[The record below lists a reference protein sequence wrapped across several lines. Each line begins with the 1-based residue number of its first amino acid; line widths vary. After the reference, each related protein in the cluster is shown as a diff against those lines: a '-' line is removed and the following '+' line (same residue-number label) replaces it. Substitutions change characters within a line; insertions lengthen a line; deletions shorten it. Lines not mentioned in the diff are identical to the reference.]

1 MLRYKK
7 VTYMHVNSAS
17 YQWVGGNHLHDS
29 YSKDIHA
36 KHPFIAYTC
45 PYRHSLFATLT
56 VDPKS
61 LTIHVE
67 GERASGWAHRRPNSA
82 RTRTPHLP
90 TGTVYRPYPRS
101 PGQTNR
107 KMIGAWPRTF
117 SPTDLPLP
125 WKHRDDFLQLE
136 TPPGEHLRGVFG
148 HAVLW
153 HLFVGG

>member
-67 GERASGWAHRRPNSA
+67 GRKSEWVGPSPAELGADQDPTLTDGEQITA
-82 RTRTPHLP
+82 R
-90 TGTVYRPYPRS
+90 
-101 PGQTNR
+101 
-107 KMIGAWPRTF
+107 I
-117 SPTDLPLP
+117 
-125 WKHRDDFLQLE
+125 RDRQVK
-136 TPPGEHLRGVFG
+136 RI
-148 HAVLW
+148 AK
-153 HLFVGG
+153 